1 MIRHTSIGI
10 RPLPGPLRRR
20 RLRRR
25 WIAEM
30 LSTLRSQW
38 TSSDRIIRIARLSS
52 KKGEI
57 RMSDSLGFGIFSLQS
72 GFVVAVLIGG
82 LLLAERLGGDEGF
95 ARKATLAAVAI
106 ALALLVTS
114 GTTAFLWPPDVPE
127 DVNFFSNSSSQ
138 SDQAQAE
145 LLDYSKAS
153 THRASDAGSIHVGI
167 GILLALTGGLFIR
180 RWRAL
185 GLGILL
191 GGVLLL
197 LLGAVPSTESLY
209 SSIYSVR
216 DRFCRSTARHRSLRC
231 ASGRDPGVVAVH
243 LLAMGPCAGLRS
255 GEASL

>member
-1 MIRHTSIGI
+1 
-10 RPLPGPLRRR
+10 
-20 RLRRR
+20 
-25 WIAEM
+25 
-30 LSTLRSQW
+30 
-38 TSSDRIIRIARLSS
+38 
-52 KKGEI
+52 
-57 RMSDSLGFGIFSLQS
+57 MSDSLGFGIFSLQS